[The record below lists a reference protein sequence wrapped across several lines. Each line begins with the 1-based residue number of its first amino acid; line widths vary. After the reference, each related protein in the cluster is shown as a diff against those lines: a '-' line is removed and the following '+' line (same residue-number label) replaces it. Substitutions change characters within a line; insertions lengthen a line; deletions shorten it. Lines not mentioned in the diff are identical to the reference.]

1 MVNLNSFFISPTNF
15 SNNKGFG
22 GVLAGMKSGCD
33 KGSGY
38 QSCWIWAAFF
48 VFFFFCL
55 TCPAFGWVSV
65 SLFGSQFL
73 YMRVFCTFFLMT
85 LFKQRFVLGLS
96 VSMSGCG

>member
-22 GVLAGMKSGCD
+22 GVLAGVKSGCD

-48 VFFFFCL
+48 VCFFALPVQLLGGFLSHFL
-55 TCPAFGWVSV
+55 GVNSYTCVFSV
-65 SLFGSQFL
+65 P
-73 YMRVFCTFFLMT
+73 FFL
-85 LFKQRFVLGLS
+85 
-96 VSMSGCG
+96 

>member
-22 GVLAGMKSGCD
+22 GVLAGVKSGCD

-48 VFFFFCL
+48 LWFFALPVQLLGGFLSHFLGVSSYICVF
-55 TCPAFGWVSV
+55 SV
-65 SLFGSQFL
+65 H
-73 YMRVFCTFFLMT
+73 FFL
-85 LFKQRFVLGLS
+85 
-96 VSMSGCG
+96 